1 MIKELFDIKKF
12 MFLNKRIEIINLE
25 GGGSDKILLTICIL
39 VYNSEIYIERCL
51 SSILNQKSQNFELIL
66 IDDDSKDNSLDKA
79 VSLVNSK
86 SNLPKGGV
94 KIFKSYS
101 NQGICSNAS
110 YCLNK
115 AKGAIFKLLGADDA
129 LGENY
134 VYDIEN
140 NYINQGIYITKNKYF
155 QNKKIIEIEKRNQR
169 IQQFLLLKKIDQIK
183 ILCHENP
190 INASSIAVSTSLL
203 KKINAYKYF
212 PVRNIEDW
220 ETWVRLWKTNFNLII
235 LNKSCIFYE
244 VSNTNSLD
252 SSRNFK
258 MVFDITFARIRVII
272 LNLDSPRLVFKSF
285 KNIIRSFYHLSK

>member
-1 MIKELFDIKKF
+1 M
-12 MFLNKRIEIINLE
+12 
-25 GGGSDKILLTICIL
+25 
-39 VYNSEIYIERCL
+39 
-51 SSILNQKSQNFELIL
+51 
-66 IDDDSKDNSLDKA
+66 
-79 VSLVNSK
+79 
-86 SNLPKGGV
+86 
-94 KIFKSYS
+94 
-101 NQGICSNAS
+101 
-110 YCLNK
+110 
-115 AKGAIFKLLGADDA
+115 GADDA

-155 QNKKIIEIEKRNQR
+155 QNNKIIEIEKRNQR
-169 IQQFLLLKKIDQIK
+169 IKQFLLLKKIDQIK
-183 ILCHENP
+183 MLSHENP

-235 LNKSCIFYE
+235 LNKSYIFYE
-244 VSNTNSLD
+244 VSNIHSLD

-258 MVFDITFARIRVII
+258 IFFDITFARIRVII